1 MSVKLKR
8 TKSRQGNS
16 ERNAIPKDSGYY
28 ISRRISKPQDITD
41 YQGRNKHLSQGSSS
55 GLDNLHQR
63 NPAGSSLG
71 LGSQAILQ
79 DECSLCGAVDSKVS
93 ELSAKTASGEEI
105 PRKEKEQ
112 RVEKMGW
119 VCGSAGN
126 SSSMRE
132 ARGSAF

>member
-1 MSVKLKR
+1 MRKVQG
-8 TKSRQGNS
+8 RQ
-16 ERNAIPKDSGYY
+16 RLPWLTPA
-28 ISRRISKPQDITD
+28 SRR
-41 YQGRNKHLSQGSSS
+41 GSSS

-112 RVEKMGW
+112 RAEKMGW

-132 ARGSAF
+132 VRGSAF